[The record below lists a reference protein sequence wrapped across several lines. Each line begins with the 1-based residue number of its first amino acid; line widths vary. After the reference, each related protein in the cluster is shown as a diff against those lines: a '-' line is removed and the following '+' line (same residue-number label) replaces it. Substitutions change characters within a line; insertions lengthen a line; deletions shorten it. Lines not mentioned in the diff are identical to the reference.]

1 MAGINKIFALVLV
14 LIAGQVNA
22 QMTSGKIIY
31 ERKVNLKKLFKDNEQ
46 VKRFLPENVTY
57 RIEDFELVF
66 SDSVSAF
73 TPVPTDEP
81 DQGFMKYLTTH
92 NKIYTDLRA
101 NDRTAIMDMWG
112 QETIVKDTI
121 AKRVWKITDSK
132 RKFDGYMARKA
143 FVEINDSTRLYAWF
157 TSDIVPTVGPEG
169 FGGLP
174 GTILGLATEDG
185 SMVYFAKKI
194 EAMEIPAEK
203 LKAETKGK
211 DVYTKKELKALLIE
225 KMGKWVKPEDLDAM
239 FDWI

>member
-1 MAGINKIFALVLV
+1 MAGINKIFVLALV

-46 VKRFLPENVTY
+46 VKRFLPDNVTY

-92 NKIYTDLRA
+92 NKIYTDLRS
-101 NDRTAIMDMWG
+101 NNRTAIMDMWG

-143 FVEINDSTRLYAWF
+143 FVEINDSRVYT
-157 TSDIVPTVGPEG
+157 
-169 FGGLP
+169 
-174 GTILGLATEDG
+174 LGLHLILCQLWDLKVLE
-185 SMVYFAKKI
+185 VYQEQF
-194 EAMEIPAEK
+194 
-203 LKAETKGK
+203 
-211 DVYTKKELKALLIE
+211 
-225 KMGKWVKPEDLDAM
+225 
-239 FDWI
+239 